1 MLEHLDHLYPSY
13 GKHSETRT
21 KCNSIGWDTKR
32 DPGSTLFLRQ
42 SKRAENTQH
51 LFRIKSQ

>member
-13 GKHSETRT
+13 GKHSETRM
-21 KCNSIGWDTKR
+21 KCNSIGWYTKG
-32 DPGSTLFLRQ
+32 DPDSTSFLRQ
-42 SKRAENTQH
+42 SKRAENTQR